1 MQWLTL
7 ISLSLLAAFAVAADT
22 PVPTT
27 PDVSSC
33 KRQFLSPCKKDLDCG
48 TLNGYNLTC
57 IVSGTNR
64 QCGCKGG
71 VSKTSEC
78 IRTTPDGSVP
88 QFGLCTDSSQCS
100 SGMGFTD
107 YILEVDEKPAPR
119 CAEALHCIQE
129 INDTPGVVLTKQCL
143 TCGSCRAQYLQ
154 GKRFDCASI
163 CPATPEPP
171 ATTPAPTAATRAPKT
186 AAPTTV
192 APTSA
197 ATTLAIGGAVV
208 IAVLALV

>member
-1 MQWLTL
+1 MQWL
-7 ISLSLLAAFAVAADT
+7 SLFALCFVAVAAAET
-22 PVPTT
+22 VAPGT
-27 PDVSSC
+27 PDPATC
-33 KRQFLSPCKKDLDCG
+33 KLQFLSPCKKDLDCG

-88 QFGLCTDSSQCS
+88 QFGLCTDSLQCS
-100 SGMGFTD
+100 SGLGFTD
-107 YILEVDEKPAPR
+107 YILELNEKPTRR

-129 INDTPGVVLTKQCL
+129 VNDTPGVVLTKQCL
-143 TCGSCRAQYLQ
+143 TCGSCRAQYLA
-154 GKRFDCASI
+154 GKRFDCDSI

-171 ATTPAPTAATRAPKT
+171 TTEPLPTTPTRAPKT
-186 AAPTTV
+186 SEPPTTPPSSFASAV
-192 APTSA
+192 AVSGVA
-197 ATTLAIGGAVV
+197 LGA
-208 IAVLALV
+208 IAVAALV